1 MCLMMK
7 IRLATADEAE
17 HLWSIRNQAIRH
29 GCTTSFDA
37 KTISAWTPDEMPVS
51 YICIVKNN
59 PFFVAVNK
67 NDDPIATGYL
77 NLEAD
82 SVEAIF
88 TLPQYT
94 GCGAA
99 GLILD
104 AIKAEAKKRNIKKLV
119 LDSSPN
125 AERFYQKHGFISIK
139 NGSYYSSL
147 AQAELNCIRM
157 EIEL

>member
-1 MCLMMK
+1 MK

-157 EIEL
+157 EIDL

>member
-1 MCLMMK
+1 MK

-147 AQAELNCIRM
+147 AQAELNCVRM

>member
-1 MCLMMK
+1 MK

-67 NDDPIATGYL
+67 NDAPIATGYL

-147 AQAELNCIRM
+147 AQAELNCVRM

>member
-1 MCLMMK
+1 MMK

-157 EIEL
+157 EIDL

>member
-1 MCLMMK
+1 MK

>member
-1 MCLMMK
+1 MMK

-147 AQAELNCIRM
+147 AQAELNCVRM

>member
-1 MCLMMK
+1 MK

-119 LDSSPN
+119 LYSSPN

-147 AQAELNCIRM
+147 AQAELNCVRM

>member
-1 MCLMMK
+1 MK
-7 IRLATADEAE
+7 LRLATPDEAE
-17 HLWSIRNQAIRH
+17 LLWSIRNQAIRH

-37 KTISAWTPDEMPVS
+37 KTIAAWTPDEMPPS
-51 YICIVKNN
+51 YTYMVKNN
-59 PFFVAVNK
+59 PFFVVTNE
-67 NDDPIATGYL
+67 NNNPVATGFL
-77 NLEAD
+77 NLD
-82 SVEAIF
+82 TNSVDAIF

-104 AIKAEAKKRNIKKLV
+104 AIKMEAKKRNIKKLI

-125 AERFYQKHGFISIK
+125 AERFYQKHGFTSIK
-139 NGSYYSSL
+139 HGSYYSSL
-147 AQAELNCIRM
+147 AQTHLNCIQM

>member
-1 MCLMMK
+1 MMK

>member
-1 MCLMMK
+1 MMK

-67 NDDPIATGYL
+67 NDAPIATGYL

-147 AQAELNCIRM
+147 AQAELNCVRM

>member
-1 MCLMMK
+1 
-7 IRLATADEAE
+7 
-17 HLWSIRNQAIRH
+17 
-29 GCTTSFDA
+29 
-37 KTISAWTPDEMPVS
+37 MPVS

>member
-1 MCLMMK
+1 MK

-29 GCTTSFDA
+29 GCTTSFDT